1 MPRYTKILLGP
12 ARKND
17 PQVWEAPAAA
27 ETLPGT
33 FVTVNTDGEFVAA
46 GVAPTDL
53 VRIAQENY
61 LALRGVD
68 VPYAADDRLIG
79 IEMQRDV
86 LYAGRLAAGQNIA
99 RIGAPLT
106 TNAAGHLIA
115 AGAGVRVVAYA
126 DEVYNNDT
134 GTTQLVSI
142 RPA

>member
-12 ARKND
+12 TRKND
-17 PQVWEAPAAA
+17 PQVWEAPADAS
-27 ETLPGT
+27 TLPGT
-33 FVTVNTDGEFVAA
+33 MVVVNAGGEFVAA

-53 VRIAQENY
+53 VRIVQENY

-68 VPYAADDRLIG
+68 VAYGVGDRMIG
-79 IEMQRDV
+79 IEMQPDV
-86 LYAGRLAAGQNIA
+86 LYAGRVAAGQNIA

-106 TNAAGHLIA
+106 TNAAGHLIV

>member
-12 ARKND
+12 TRKND
-17 PQVWEAPAAA
+17 PQVWEAPADVS
-27 ETLPGT
+27 TLPGT
-33 FVTVNTDGEFVAA
+33 FVTVNAGGEFVPA
-46 GVAPTDL
+46 GAAPTDL
-53 VRIAQENY
+53 VRIVQENY

-68 VPYAADDRLIG
+68 VAYGVGDRMIG
-79 IEMQRDV
+79 IEMQPDV
-86 LYAGRLAAGQNIA
+86 LYAGRVAAGQNIA

-106 TNAAGHLIA
+106 TNAAGHLIN

-126 DEVYNNDT
+126 DEVYNNNT